1 MIKVPASSRQSTETS
16 QAPVAPTR
24 VMVINGGHDIWK
36 YRGGGRA
43 PVQLA
48 WLSRRSDEFIAAAD
62 PGGVELEDDEA
73 LAFISRVR

>member
-1 MIKVPASSRQSTETS
+1 M
-16 QAPVAPTR
+16 R
-24 VMVINGGHDIWK
+24 VYFSGFADDIWK
-36 YRGGGRA
+36 YRGGGPA